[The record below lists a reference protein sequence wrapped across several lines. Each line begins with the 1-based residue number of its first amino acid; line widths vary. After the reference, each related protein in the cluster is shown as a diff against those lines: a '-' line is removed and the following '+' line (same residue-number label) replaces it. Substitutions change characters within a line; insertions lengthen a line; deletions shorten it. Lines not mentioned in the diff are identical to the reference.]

1 MIGAALRRLAVAK
14 HLRTKLTV
22 LYAGLFGATL
32 ILISVA
38 VYSAISNAAQRQVRG
53 ELTASGTVFDRVWS
67 MRSEQLRQGAGLL
80 SRDFGFRAAVATGDQ
95 ATIVSAM
102 ENLRARFGIDLAFIV
117 GVDGRIAGAE
127 SARLTPHADR
137 LMQALYNSEA
147 PAGVYVLDGIPY
159 QMTATPILSPDLIG
173 WVVFAARLDD
183 GEMSALERLAAI
195 PLDAN
200 VAHKTSRGWV
210 LSSSSATGDS
220 VALNRFMDKALADKV
235 REPRLLA
242 TPAGAAIGLVKP
254 LPSLTGGG
262 DAVLVL
268 TYPMARALAPYQP
281 LLATIAVT
289 GLLGLVM
296 VVLGSWS
303 LARSVTRPVSALDAA
318 VGRLQRGED
327 GHVAVESA
335 DEIGRLAESFNLMA
349 TEIRERERRIT
360 HLALH
365 DAETGLGNRLSLE
378 RAITDMA
385 PQHGPRLF
393 VAVMGVDRFAHVR
406 GAVGYAVAA
415 RIIREVG
422 ERLARLQP
430 EGAVARLSTDVL
442 GLVFAAD
449 DAAGAEAVALW
460 LLDQLEQPLHVGGDA
475 IDVALTVGLVAA
487 VAGAEGGAAIEQA
500 NIAFDQARTGKRKV
514 AFFDAEAYG
523 DPSSNLALM
532 SGMLWAIRS
541 GGIELFHQ
549 PKFDLR
555 SRAVTGVEGLV
566 RWRHP
571 TRGLLRPDLFIPM
584 AEDTGHIRTLTDWVL
599 RQAIADQAAMARL
612 GHEMEVSVNISG
624 RLLGDRDFADF
635 VDRMIPAAPGQIC
648 FEITETA
655 VIENP
660 DLALELLERFRNA
673 GVTISIDDFGSGLS
687 SLAYLKQ
694 IRGHELKID
703 KSLITDVTESQRD
716 ALIVRSTIDLAH
728 SLGLKVTAEG
738 VETPDTFQLLTAMG
752 CDSIQGYLIAKP
764 QPLNE
769 LLIFLREDGG
779 SKRSYG

>member
-1 MIGAALRRLAVAK
+1 MIGAALARLSLVK

-22 LYAGLFGATL
+22 LYAGLFGVIL
-32 ILISVA
+32 ILISAA
-38 VYSAISNAAQRQVRG
+38 VYSAVSGAAQRQVRS

-67 MRSEQLRQGAGLL
+67 MRSEQLRQGAAIL
-80 SRDFGFRAAVATGDQ
+80 SRDFGFREAVATKDR

-102 ENLRARFGIDLAFIV
+102 ENLRGRFGIDLAFIV
-117 GVDGRIAGAE
+117 GVDGQIAAADP
-127 SARLTPHADR
+127 SRLSPHAEE
-137 LMQALYNSEA
+137 LMQALYNSDA
-147 PAGVYVLDGIPY
+147 PAGVYVLDGTPY
-159 QMTATPILSPDLIG
+159 QMIATPILSPDLTG

-200 VAHKTSRGWV
+200 VAHKTASGWM
-210 LSSSSATGDS
+210 LSSDAAFGDKA
-220 VALNRFMDKALADKV
+220 ALNRFMDQAQADKV
-235 REPRLLA
+235 RAPRNLK

-254 LPSLTGGG
+254 LPSLTGK
-262 DAVLVL
+262 DSAALLL
-268 TYPMARALAPYQP
+268 TYPMSRALAPYQP
-281 LLATIAVT
+281 LLATIGLT
-289 GLLGLVM
+289 GLLGLCL

-303 LARSVTRPVSALDAA
+303 LARSVTRPVSALDQA

-327 GHVAVESA
+327 GLVAVESQ

-360 HLALH
+360 HLAMH
-365 DAETGLGNRLSLE
+365 DAETSLPNRLSLE
-378 RAITDMA
+378 RALTDMA
-385 PQHGPRLF
+385 TQPGAPLF
-393 VAVMGVDRFAHVR
+393 VAILGIDRFAHVR
-406 GAVGYAVAA
+406 GAVGYEVAA
-415 RIIREVG
+415 QIVREVG
-422 ERLARLQP
+422 ERLATLQP
-430 EGAVARLSTDVL
+430 QGAVARLSSDVL
-442 GLVFAAD
+442 GLAFRARAAD
-449 DAAGAEAVALW
+449 DAEALVT
-460 LLDQLEQPLHVGGDA
+460 LLLGDLEQPLRVGGDT
-475 IDVALTVGLVAA
+475 IDVALSVGLSPAWDIE
-487 VAGAEGGAAIEQA
+487 AGPAIERA
-500 NIAFDQARTGKRKV
+500 SIALDQARGARRKV
-514 AFFDAEAYG
+514 AFFDADAYG

-541 GGIELFHQ
+541 GEVELFHQ

-555 SRAVTGVEGLV
+555 ARGVRAVEGLV

-584 AEDTGHIRTLTDWVL
+584 AEETGHIRTLTDWVL
-599 RQAIADQAAMARL
+599 RQAIADQASMARL
-612 GHEMEVSVNISG
+612 GHQMEVSINISG

-635 VDRMIPAAPGQIC
+635 VDRTVGQAVGPLC

-660 DLALELLERFRNA
+660 DLALELIDRFRSA
-673 GVTISIDDFGSGLS
+673 GVSISIDDFGSGLS

-703 KSLITDVTESQRD
+703 KSLITDLTESQRD

-728 SLGLKVTAEG
+728 SLGMKVTAEG
-738 VETPDTFQLLTAMG
+738 VETANAFQLLAAMG

-769 LLIFLREDGG
+769 LLIFLREDGA
-779 SKRSYG
+779 KRSYG